1 MSDSLDMEEEERSE
15 EDDANKE
22 KSLLKQMVREV
33 EMAEASVITLF
44 LRTGNKIRIA
54 QMLQRVSVELSKN
67 PDLAKWYNQNS
78 KEAKD
83 VFESLSKRNDATGY
97 FEYRG

>member
-1 MSDSLDMEEEERSE
+1 
-15 EDDANKE
+15 
-22 KSLLKQMVREV
+22 
-33 EMAEASVITLF
+33 
-44 LRTGNKIRIA
+44 
-54 QMLQRVSVELSKN
+54 MLQLVSVELSKN
-67 PDLAKWYNQNS
+67 PELAKWYNQNS